1 MLKVLAKATE
11 QSAQE
16 QRVAERRGGSQQIP
30 VCIQPN
36 VEIFGP
42 FQQGKKLGNNFEMR
56 RCRRRGPSS
65 SAR

>member
-42 FQQGKKLGNNFEMR
+42 VCCPKEERVLRAPWSRVIAHGGSL
-56 RCRRRGPSS
+56 
-65 SAR
+65 